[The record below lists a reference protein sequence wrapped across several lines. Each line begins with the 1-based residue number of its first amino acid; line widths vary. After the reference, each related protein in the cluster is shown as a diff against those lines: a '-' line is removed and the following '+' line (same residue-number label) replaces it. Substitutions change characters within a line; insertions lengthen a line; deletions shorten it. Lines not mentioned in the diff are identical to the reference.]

1 MNILTTQ
8 NLKFIDNYL
17 KNSEIVY
24 DDIRME
30 LIDHIASAVEEQ
42 MRVENTDFYDAF
54 KNYMILNKKTLLKN
68 FAGGGFKSFEPI
80 RIFSKY
86 LLKRNSIVFAFLFF
100 LGIYFFQYQLDKTYF
115 IEEFHTYWFS
125 FFFLFAIAHFIFFHF
140 IKKKRFFVLEQSFL
154 VLFFINYLIIPISQL
169 IDVNKVTQVFW
180 VDVSILFISIV
191 FLSFYGN
198 SIQKYYKKKHIW
210 N

>member
-17 KNSEIVY
+17 QNSQIVY
-24 DDIRME
+24 DDIRLE

-54 KNYMILNKKTLLKN
+54 KNYMILNKKKLLKN

-80 RIFSKY
+80 KVFCRYLVKLYSVVFGFFFFFSM
-86 LLKRNSIVFAFLFF
+86 A
-100 LGIYFFQYQLDKTYF
+100 FFQYQLDKVYF
-115 IEEFHTYWFS
+115 IEEFHQYWFS
-125 FFFLFAIAHFIFFHF
+125 FFFIFAIAHFIFFHF
-140 IKKKRFFVLEQSFL
+140 IKKKRFYGIEQSFL
-154 VLFFINYLIIPISQL
+154 VLIFIYYFIIPLSKI
-169 IDVNKVTQVFW
+169 IDLNAVTQVFW
-180 VDVSILFISIV
+180 IDVSLLFISIV
-191 FLSFYGN
+191 FLFFYGN

>member
-54 KNYMILNKKTLLKN
+54 KNYMILNKKKLLKN

-80 RIFSKY
+80 KSFCNYLVQLYSVVFGFFFFFSM
-86 LLKRNSIVFAFLFF
+86 A
-100 LGIYFFQYQLDKTYF
+100 FFQHKFDKSYF
-115 IEEFHTYWFS
+115 IEEFHQYWF
-125 FFFLFAIAHFIFFHF
+125 
-140 IKKKRFFVLEQSFL
+140 
-154 VLFFINYLIIPISQL
+154 
-169 IDVNKVTQVFW
+169 
-180 VDVSILFISIV
+180 
-191 FLSFYGN
+191 
-198 SIQKYYKKKHIW
+198 
-210 N
+210 

>member
-54 KNYMILNKKTLLKN
+54 KNYMILNKKKLLKN
-68 FAGGGFKSFEPI
+68 FAGRGFKSFEPI
-80 RIFSKY
+80 KVFCRY
-86 LLKRNSIVFAFLFF
+86 LAQLYSVVFGFF
-100 LGIYFFQYQLDKTYF
+100 
-115 IEEFHTYWFS
+115 
-125 FFFLFAIAHFIFFHF
+125 FFFLIHNI
-140 IKKKRFFVLEQSFL
+140 
-154 VLFFINYLIIPISQL
+154 
-169 IDVNKVTQVFW
+169 
-180 VDVSILFISIV
+180 
-191 FLSFYGN
+191 
-198 SIQKYYKKKHIW
+198 
-210 N
+210 